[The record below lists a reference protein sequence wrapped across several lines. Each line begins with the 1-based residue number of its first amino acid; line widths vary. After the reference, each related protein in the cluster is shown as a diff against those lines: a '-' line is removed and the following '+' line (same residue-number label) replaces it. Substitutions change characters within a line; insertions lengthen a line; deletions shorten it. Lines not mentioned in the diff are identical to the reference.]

1 MNTEQTLEE
10 WLLAELES
18 PEFSVGPVLEKLAE
32 YAAQGDRAEAAA
44 LAEFAENALTEK
56 GREEDALRVLRL
68 RTEWFPAIDVRK
80 WLPAA
85 IQNILGS
92 STDNRAYLKNCGV
105 QGRVS
110 ISECLDRLER
120 LRTLTP
126 GSLCM
131 DKTWGFGVVRSVDPF
146 YEKVTVDF
154 ERKPE
159 HEFSMSYA
167 AETLRLVDRRHI
179 LAVRHLEPDRLAAL
193 VAEDPAEVVR
203 MALRSYGPLSAIIL
217 QEKLCPDVL
226 PTDDWKP
233 FWAAA
238 RKQLKKDP
246 AALVPS
252 KRTDPIC
259 IKDAAEAY
267 DESWLRDLKSD
278 RNCES
283 ILQKVTDWHFLHQ
296 GQPVPAMVRTALQ
309 NRLAFV
315 INGAELMGPTV
326 KPRAMMLAHAVDDGS
341 DALGV
346 GAYVDGVLASDGLV
360 PLLAALSARDM
371 KAFVAFLMRVDRTR
385 TLEALLKQLPRLDVT
400 TLSEVLQVLLKEGE
414 EAACRDAL
422 LELMAGRRAEVELLS
437 WLSRNMERLT
447 DWALCS
453 PREFGEILVL
463 EMEKDYAGPRLK
475 AQNQLRD
482 RFTQRKWLKD
492 FFDQLGTE
500 GRERLFLRLKD
511 SSAWPAMERRSVL
524 GQIIKIYP
532 ELEQLM
538 VAKPA
543 DKGDA
548 DQRRGWTTSIRSYRE
563 RQLQYERIKKVDI
576 PNNSKD
582 IAEARA
588 HGDLRENFEY
598 KAAKEMQGILMRRQ
612 GELEQMLGRVIPT
625 EFDDMPTDQVGPG
638 TGVSITYPDGQTE
651 TFYILGV
658 WDRDEELGI
667 ISCESK
673 LAQTLEGHRVGDEVL
688 VPGEEGERPCAVTA
702 VSVLPEAVRAWIR
715 RVPEDAEKVETTV

>member
-1 MNTEQTLEE
+1 MNIEQTTEE
-10 WLLAELES
+10 WVLAELES

-32 YAAQGDRAEAAA
+32 QAERGDRAEASA
-44 LAEFAENALTEK
+44 LAEFAENALTEQ
-56 GREEDALRVLRL
+56 GRVEDALSVLRL
-68 RTEWFPAIDVRK
+68 RTEWFPAVDVRK
-80 WLPAA
+80 WLPGA

-92 STDNRAYLKNCGV
+92 STDHRAFLKNCGL
-105 QGRVS
+105 QGRVPV
-110 ISECLDRLER
+110 SECLDRLER
-120 LRTLTP
+120 LRALTP

-131 DKTWGFGVVRSVDPF
+131 DKTWGFGIVRSVDPF

-167 AETLRLVDRRHI
+167 AETLRLLDRRHI

-193 VAEDPAEVVR
+193 VSEDPAEVVR
-203 MALRSYGPLSAIIL
+203 MALRSYGPLNPVIL

-226 PTDDWKP
+226 PAENWKS
-233 FWAAA
+233 FWAEA

-246 AALVPS
+246 TAVVPS
-252 KRTDPIC
+252 KRTDPVC
-259 IKDAAEAY
+259 IKEAAEAY

-283 ILQKVTDWHFLHQ
+283 ILQKVADWHFLHQ
-296 GQPVPAMVRTALQ
+296 GQPVPATVRAALQ

-341 DALGV
+341 DALDV
-346 GAYVDGVLASDGLV
+346 GAYVDGVLGSDGLV
-360 PLLAALSARDM
+360 SLLAALSARDM

-385 TLEALLKQLPRLDVT
+385 TLEALLQQLPRLDVT
-400 TLSEVLQVLLKEGE
+400 TLNEVLQLLIKEGE
-414 EAACRDAL
+414 ESACRDAL
-422 LELMAGRRAEVELLS
+422 QELTAGRRVEVELLS

-447 DWALCS
+447 EWALCS

-482 RFTQRKWLKD
+482 RFAQRKWLKD
-492 FFDQLGTE
+492 FFDQLGAE

-548 DQRRGWTTSIRSYRE
+548 DARRGWTTSTRSYRE

-576 PNNSKD
+576 PNNSRD

-588 HGDLRENFEY
+588 HGDLRENFEF

-625 EFDDMPTDQVGPG
+625 GFDDMPTDQVGPG
-638 TGVSITYPDGQTE
+638 SGVTIAYPDGETE

-673 LAQTLEGHRVGDEVL
+673 LAQALEGCRVGDEL
-688 VPGEEGERPCAVTA
+688 VVPSEDGERTCRIAA
-702 VSVLPEAVRAWIR
+702 VSALPEPVRAWIR
-715 RVPEDAEKVETTV
+715 QVPEDGGKVDTAV